1 MLLNLCAVLLVPT
14 ALAGCVGVFKM
25 PFVPKQIALQHVF
38 APVEAHDPAADPLLH
53 LRYRLLFFFQVWVLK
68 FAPESP
74 DLDFSLR
81 ISASIFSHS
90 ERFMGDM
97 LPRNATTK
105 TGPKVSYGR
114 AASTA
119 SMRSRASAMMV

>member
-25 PFVPKQIALQHVF
+25 PFVSKQIALQHVF

-68 FAPESP
+68 FAPSP
-74 DLDFSLR
+74 ATNRLGNQRCQLEHRLKRRDPGGLLGLGHPTEHDL
-81 ISASIFSHS
+81 I
-90 ERFMGDM
+90 G
-97 LPRNATTK
+97 K
-105 TGPKVSYGR
+105 TFVFGN
-114 AASTA
+114 TA
-119 SMRSRASAMMV
+119 SAL